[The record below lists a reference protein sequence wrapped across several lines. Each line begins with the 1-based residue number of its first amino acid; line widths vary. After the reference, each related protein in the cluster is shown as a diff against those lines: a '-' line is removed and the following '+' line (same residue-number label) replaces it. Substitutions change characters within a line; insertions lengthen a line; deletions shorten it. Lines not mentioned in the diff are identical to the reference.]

1 MARSYSAKQRRLRRF
16 RTCLAARGFP
26 FHVGAVMVY
35 CNLFS
40 RSLSA
45 SLFGCAA
52 RPRPRSVCF
61 TQRRRRALVFPRRG
75 AATPRRGTMGS
86 VLSSEPQAPEERSA
100 LQKEINKVMLWL
112 RLGLGLLT
120 ISATLYPNQVIA
132 ENPVVIFSK
141 TWCLPCVHGRNLM
154 HSCSVACHVQTCTGQ
169 VRLLRASKAALR
181 PLGRESKNS

>member
-1 MARSYSAKQRRLRRF
+1 MLMFTVRVVIRLHGASRDRGAFLLRRSG
-16 RTCLAARGFP
+16 AGFP
-26 FHVGAVMVY
+26 P
-35 CNLFS
+35 S
-40 RSLSA
+40 
-45 SLFGCAA
+45 
-52 RPRPRSVCF
+52 
-61 TQRRRRALVFPRRG
+61 G

-100 LQKEINKVMLWL
+100 LQKEINKVMLGL

-141 TWCLPCVHGRNLM
+141 TWWCLPCVHGRNLM

>member
-1 MARSYSAKQRRLRRF
+1 MLMFTVRVVIRLR
-16 RTCLAARGFP
+16 
-26 FHVGAVMVY
+26 GA
-35 CNLFS
+35 
-40 RSLSA
+40 SA
-45 SLFGCAA
+45 TEERLLHA
-52 RPRPRSVCF
+52 
-61 TQRRRRALVFPRRG
+61 RRRALVFPRRG

-100 LQKEINKVMLWL
+100 LQKEINKVMLGL

>member
-1 MARSYSAKQRRLRRF
+1 
-16 RTCLAARGFP
+16 
-26 FHVGAVMVY
+26 
-35 CNLFS
+35 
-40 RSLSA
+40 
-45 SLFGCAA
+45 
-52 RPRPRSVCF
+52 
-61 TQRRRRALVFPRRG
+61 
-75 AATPRRGTMGS
+75 MGS

-141 TWCLPCVHGRNLM
+141 TWWCLPCVHGRNLM